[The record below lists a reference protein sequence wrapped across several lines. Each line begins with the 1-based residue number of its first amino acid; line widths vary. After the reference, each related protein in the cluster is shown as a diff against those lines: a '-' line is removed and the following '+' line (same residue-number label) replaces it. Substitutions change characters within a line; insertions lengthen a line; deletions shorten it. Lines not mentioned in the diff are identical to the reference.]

1 MPNGKI
7 CITMYYKNIQTIRW
21 NTNTL
26 SRGVGIMRIPK
37 IPWSWILIL
46 FLIVNIVA
54 MGRSQWITL
63 DPANATISE
72 LDAQN
77 IVKERYQGTVKKINL
92 DNQLYYIEFEKGNEQ
107 FKIKLDSV
115 SGGVI
120 SFEKK
125 EG

>member
-1 MPNGKI
+1 M
-7 CITMYYKNIQTIRW
+7 T
-21 NTNTL
+21 TNTL

-63 DPANATISE
+63 NPANTNISE

-92 DNQLYYIEFEKGNEQ
+92 DNQLYYIEFEKENEQ

-115 SGGVI
+115 SGGII
-120 SFEKK
+120 SYEKK
-125 EG
+125 ESN